1 MTSNAGIIIY
11 NVKHK
16 EHGDH
21 DVKLLTQVH
30 MTRIWSSEG
39 QPRAFPF
46 LINILFSL
54 MYFSKMLQ
62 HSYEVGRV
70 GSISILWME
79 KLMWRDVFKM
89 LLVNALLGF
98 SWMESLNSEQF
109 GPIVWEEGYA
119 SLGRK
124 KPPTFI
130 ELLLSTRHSIGCWGG
145 KEKCNLAPWPLEIA
159 VSELAEIVSS
169 KVLFSAIR
177 TIGIWT
183 SNFTSRCPL
192 QRIESS

>member
-124 KPPTFI
+124 KTPTFI
-130 ELLLSTRHSIGCWGG
+130 ELLLYARQLETVAGIIY
-145 KEKCNLAPWPLEIA
+145 NLVE
-159 VSELAEIVSS
+159 SS
-169 KVLFSAIR
+169 NYYCGF
-177 TIGIWT
+177 
-183 SNFTSRCPL
+183 SNFIFFIQNLREAVKLSHHHTDHP
-192 QRIESS
+192 